1 MAALKKMPTREEKVL
16 GEKGSKGSAPEVKV
30 EGEIRFLEGIPGEVK
45 EIVAR
50 TGSRGELTQVMC
62 QILAGRDKDKAIR
75 RNVKGPVRIGDFLML
90 LETDIEA
97 QRIGGPKRPG
107 GSGGSSSSSRS
118 GKSGKSGRSGKSGKS
133 GRR

>member
-1 MAALKKMPTREEKVL
+1 MPALKKMPTKETKEA
-16 GEKGSKGSAPEVKV
+16 APEVKV
-30 EGEIRFLEGIPGEVK
+30 EGEIRFLEGIPAEIK

-97 QRIGGPKRPG
+97 QRLGGGRR
-107 GSGGSSSSSRS
+107 SSSSGSSKR
-118 GKSGKSGRSGKSGKS
+118 K
-133 GRR
+133 